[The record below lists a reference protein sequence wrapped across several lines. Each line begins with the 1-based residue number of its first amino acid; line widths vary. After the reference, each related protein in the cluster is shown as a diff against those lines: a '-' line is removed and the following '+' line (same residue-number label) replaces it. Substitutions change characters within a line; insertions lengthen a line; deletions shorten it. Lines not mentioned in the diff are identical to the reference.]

1 MYRKFIILR
10 FGGLLNFIPCCLR
23 SCQWF
28 CP

>member
-1 MYRKFIILR
+1 LR
-10 FGGLLNFIPCCLR
+10 FGGLLNCIPCCLR

>member
-10 FGGLLNFIPCCLR
+10 FGSLLNWIPCCLC